1 VLYKLLKRDITS
13 PVQAKKKRLDHKIRS
28 FAVDKETDR
37 LIKAGAKLEC
47 KNGNPCV
54 SNFLRVAIERY
65 FDK

>member
-1 VLYKLLKRDITS
+1 
-13 PVQAKKKRLDHKIRS
+13 VQTKKKRYDHKIRS

-37 LIKAGAKLEC
+37 LIKAGAKLED
-47 KNGNPCV
+47 KNGRPCV

>member
-1 VLYKLLKRDITS
+1 MA
-13 PVQAKKKRLDHKIRS
+13 VQSKKKRLDHKIHT
-28 FAVDKETDR
+28 FAVDKETNR

-47 KNGNPCV
+47 KNGNPCI

>member
-1 VLYKLLKRDITS
+1 MLCNLLKLGTPF

>member
-1 VLYKLLKRDITS
+1 MLCNLLKLGTYF
-13 PVQAKKKRLDHKIRS
+13 PVQSKKKRLDHKIHT
-28 FAVDKETDR
+28 FAVDKETNR
-37 LIKAGAKLEC
+37 LINAGAKLEC

>member
-1 VLYKLLKRDITS
+1 M
-13 PVQAKKKRLDHKIRS
+13 QAKKKRLDHKIRS